1 LKDITAERKRQDET
15 ARNYKTIV
23 ELIERSPFGVYI
35 VDSDFRISQ
44 MNAASQTGAFRNA
57 RPVIGRDFAET
68 VRILWPEAVAA
79 EIIARFRHTFETG
92 EPYHSA
98 RFTNPRHD
106 VEAVESYEWELHRI
120 TLAEGQYGVVCYYFD
135 STRLRQTEK
144 ALRER
149 GEELAALVQ
158 TMPALVWISQDAECR
173 NIIGNEASARL
184 FGIPSNLNVSQ
195 TAGVDPALLIRHF
208 DATGEELRPEEL
220 PMQRAAATGQTV
232 ENAELQMLLPD
243 GRRVW
248 ILGNATPLFAANG
261 EVRGVIATFFDV
273 TKRKRAEQ
281 QVVEQA
287 ATLKL
292 RATEVGSQHGRLHG
306 IIDSAMDAII
316 TIDESQR
323 IQVFNRAAEK
333 VFRCSA
339 SEALNQPFEKLLP
352 ERFRE
357 AHRGH
362 IEIFGRSGVTSRS
375 MLRPGTLWGLR
386 TDGEEFPIEASIS
399 QVESDGQKLFTVILR
414 DISERKRIENKLQ
427 QERERLGLALATG
440 KMGVYEMDLA
450 HNALWLSPE
459 AYSLLGTTNH
469 DFTASPQSF
478 VRLVHT
484 QDRELLL
491 RHIKESVE
499 AHEPINHEFRILR
512 AADKE
517 IWVSCQGKVEYND
530 AGQAIRHSGLLVDVT
545 LRKQSEQMF
554 RRWEKLAAAARLS
567 AAMAHEI
574 NNPLSAVVNLIHLVK
589 SLPGLPPQAD
599 PMLLQAEHELERVA
613 HAARQTL
620 GFYRESNSPEWIDI
634 SALIES
640 VLELYSAKLVSKHI
654 SIERAF
660 GECAPIQ
667 GVRGEIRQAVS
678 NILANAIEA
687 VAKGGVIVIGVQSV
701 SDDKNDA
708 AEIVIADNGPGIAVE
723 DVDEIFEPFFTTK
736 APTGMGLGLWVTK
749 DIVERHGGTIRVS
762 PRVEESELQGATVT
776 IRLPRSPRLRR
787 GEQENAISTPSKTG
801 KVAVLD
807 LKKNGNP
814 S

>member
-1 LKDITAERKRQDET
+1 
-15 ARNYKTIV
+15 
-23 ELIERSPFGVYI
+23 
-35 VDSDFRISQ
+35 
-44 MNAASQTGAFRNA
+44 
-57 RPVIGRDFAET
+57 
-68 VRILWPEAVAA
+68 
-79 EIIARFRHTFETG
+79 
-92 EPYHSA
+92 
-98 RFTNPRHD
+98 
-106 VEAVESYEWELHRI
+106 
-120 TLAEGQYGVVCYYFD
+120 
-135 STRLRQTEK
+135 
-144 ALRER
+144 
-149 GEELAALVQ
+149 
-158 TMPALVWISQDAECR
+158 
-173 NIIGNEASARL
+173 
-184 FGIPSNLNVSQ
+184 
-195 TAGVDPALLIRHF
+195 
-208 DATGEELRPEEL
+208 
-220 PMQRAAATGQTV
+220 
-232 ENAELQMLLPD
+232 
-243 GRRVW
+243 
-248 ILGNATPLFAANG
+248 
-261 EVRGVIATFFDV
+261 
-273 TKRKRAEQ
+273 
-281 QVVEQA
+281 
-287 ATLKL
+287 
-292 RATEVGSQHGRLHG
+292 
-306 IIDSAMDAII
+306 
-316 TIDESQR
+316 
-323 IQVFNRAAEK
+323 
-333 VFRCSA
+333 
-339 SEALNQPFEKLLP
+339 
-352 ERFRE
+352 
-357 AHRGH
+357 
-362 IEIFGRSGVTSRS
+362 
-375 MLRPGTLWGLR
+375 
-386 TDGEEFPIEASIS
+386 
-399 QVESDGQKLFTVILR
+399 
-414 DISERKRIENKLQ
+414 
-427 QERERLGLALATG
+427 
-440 KMGVYEMDLA
+440 
-450 HNALWLSPE
+450 
-459 AYSLLGTTNH
+459 
-469 DFTASPQSF
+469 
-478 VRLVHT
+478 
-484 QDRELLL
+484 
-491 RHIKESVE
+491 
-499 AHEPINHEFRILR
+499 
-512 AADKE
+512 
-517 IWVSCQGKVEYND
+517 
-530 AGQAIRHSGLLVDVT
+530 
-545 LRKQSEQMF
+545 MF